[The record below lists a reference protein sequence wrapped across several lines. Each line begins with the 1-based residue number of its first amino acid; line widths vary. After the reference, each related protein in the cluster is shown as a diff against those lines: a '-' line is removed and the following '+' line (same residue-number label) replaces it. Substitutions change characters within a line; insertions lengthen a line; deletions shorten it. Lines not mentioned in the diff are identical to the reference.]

1 MSAFLVIFPTCFL
14 FPLLQSLNKSSKM
27 LNFINARMRVT
38 VQDSRVLVGTFMAFD
53 KHMNIVLGDCEEQRR
68 VRVKK
73 GTNGSGAEE
82 VEERRQLGLVLL
94 RGENVVSIQ
103 IEALP
108 KSVKTGPAGGPG
120 AAVAAGRGAPMMPP
134 GAMGVPM
141 GAMAGMGA
149 APMGLAGPVRGV
161 GGPAPG
167 AMMGGEWW
175 RQTDPP
181 AAAGRPFDRA
191 VLSRPPNHLRCII
204 SRLSVCFLSVQ
215 AFLA

>member
-1 MSAFLVIFPTCFL
+1 
-14 FPLLQSLNKSSKM
+14 M

-68 VRVKK
+68 VKVKK

-103 IEALP
+103 IESLP
-108 KSVKTGPAGGPG
+108 KSVKAAAAGGPG
-120 AAVAAGRGAPMMPP
+120 SATAMGRGAPIAGAGMPI
-134 GAMGVPM
+134 GA
-141 GAMAGMGA
+141 AMGMGA

-167 AMMGGEWW
+167 GMMGPGMGE
-175 RQTDPP
+175 
-181 AAAGRPFDRA
+181 F
-191 VLSRPPNHLRCII
+191 
-204 SRLSVCFLSVQ
+204 
-215 AFLA
+215 